1 MNHCKTIALVNQKGG
16 VGKTTSTIN
25 LGVGLAS
32 QGNKVLLVDG
42 DPQHSL
48 TIGLGVTDPDNLEH
62 TLNTAMLAE
71 IEGEPSQWETGIIH
85 HREGVDLLP
94 ANDELAGIELRL
106 FSAMSREQ
114 VLKSVLSHIKDRYD
128 YILIDGMPSLGIV
141 TVNVLV
147 AADSVIIPS
156 EPDFLSTKGM
166 NLLLKTIGRVRRQIN
181 PRLKIDGIVVTKVDS
196 RTNNAKNIIAAL
208 RTTLD
213 GSIRVFDTEI
223 PRSVRAAEASGEGKS
238 IFAFDT
244 KSRVAQA
251 YTSLTKEVVESN
263 LQRTT
268 ILTWKRTSGDYYDT
282 LIDDCHVFSFGL
294 DLTKLFSDVDAET
307 AAETKLYDSVKFK
320 IQNKTDGTWIIAKR
334 NDAEGV
340 YYVTGHTDKE
350 TDATVFTPVTMG
362 KSYGHIIVK
371 GLEEDTYT
379 IIETQTANGYTLLK
393 NAITVTI
400 SLKENTANTCNVYT
414 KDVLG
419 VLQNDP
425 HYSFDGG
432 EDLKL
437 ANIPQRALSHNYPTA
452 SATVD
457 KNEVTM
463 LEDNGSANAEVPL
476 TVKNT
481 KGFDLPKTGDH
492 GTWMYSLVGILMMS
506 AAAGVI
512 VLTARKKH
520 GR

>member
-25 LGVGLAS
+25 LGVGLVS

-48 TIGLGVTDPDNLEH
+48 TIGLGITDPDNLEH

-71 IEGEPSQWETGIIH
+71 IEGETPKWEEGIIH

-114 VLKSVLSHIKDRYD
+114 VLKSVLSHVKDRYD

-181 PRLKIDGIVVTKVDS
+181 PRLKIDGIVVTKVNS

-238 IFAFDT
+238 IFAFDP
-244 KSRVAQA
+244 KGRVAQA
-251 YTSLTKEVVESN
+251 YTNLTKEV
-263 LQRTT
+263 
-268 ILTWKRTSGDYYDT
+268 
-282 LIDDCHVFSFGL
+282 
-294 DLTKLFSDVDAET
+294 AE
-307 AAETKLYDSVKFK
+307 L
-320 IQNKTDGTWIIAKR
+320 G
-334 NDAEGV
+334 
-340 YYVTGHTDKE
+340 KE
-350 TDATVFTPVTMG
+350 TNRSRP
-362 KSYGHIIVK
+362 
-371 GLEEDTYT
+371 
-379 IIETQTANGYTLLK
+379 
-393 NAITVTI
+393 
-400 SLKENTANTCNVYT
+400 
-414 KDVLG
+414 
-419 VLQNDP
+419 
-425 HYSFDGG
+425 DG
-432 EDLKL
+432 
-437 ANIPQRALSHNYPTA
+437 
-452 SATVD
+452 
-457 KNEVTM
+457 
-463 LEDNGSANAEVPL
+463 
-476 TVKNT
+476 
-481 KGFDLPKTGDH
+481 
-492 GTWMYSLVGILMMS
+492 
-506 AAAGVI
+506 
-512 VLTARKKH
+512 AR
-520 GR
+520 

>member
-85 HREGVDLLP
+85 HRESVDLLP

-238 IFAFDT
+238 IFAFDP
-244 KSRVAQA
+244 KGRVAQA
-251 YTSLTKEVVESN
+251 YGNLTKEVAELGKEANRS
-263 LQRTT
+263 R
-268 ILTWKRTSGDYYDT
+268 
-282 LIDDCHVFSFGL
+282 
-294 DLTKLFSDVDAET
+294 SD
-307 AAETKLYDSVKFK
+307 
-320 IQNKTDGTWIIAKR
+320 G
-334 NDAEGV
+334 
-340 YYVTGHTDKE
+340 
-350 TDATVFTPVTMG
+350 
-362 KSYGHIIVK
+362 
-371 GLEEDTYT
+371 
-379 IIETQTANGYTLLK
+379 
-393 NAITVTI
+393 
-400 SLKENTANTCNVYT
+400 
-414 KDVLG
+414 
-419 VLQNDP
+419 
-425 HYSFDGG
+425 
-432 EDLKL
+432 
-437 ANIPQRALSHNYPTA
+437 
-452 SATVD
+452 
-457 KNEVTM
+457 
-463 LEDNGSANAEVPL
+463 
-476 TVKNT
+476 
-481 KGFDLPKTGDH
+481 
-492 GTWMYSLVGILMMS
+492 
-506 AAAGVI
+506 
-512 VLTARKKH
+512 AR
-520 GR
+520 

>member
-48 TIGLGVTDPDNLEH
+48 TIGLGITDPDNLEH

-71 IEGEPSQWETGIIH
+71 IEGETPKWEEGIIH

-114 VLKSVLSHIKDRYD
+114 VLKSVLSHVKDRYD

-238 IFAFDT
+238 IFAFDP

-251 YTSLTKEVVESN
+251 YTNLTKEV
-263 LQRTT
+263 
-268 ILTWKRTSGDYYDT
+268 
-282 LIDDCHVFSFGL
+282 
-294 DLTKLFSDVDAET
+294 AE
-307 AAETKLYDSVKFK
+307 L
-320 IQNKTDGTWIIAKR
+320 G
-334 NDAEGV
+334 
-340 YYVTGHTDKE
+340 KE
-350 TDATVFTPVTMG
+350 TNR
-362 KSYGHIIVK
+362 SR
-371 GLEEDTYT
+371 
-379 IIETQTANGYTLLK
+379 
-393 NAITVTI
+393 
-400 SLKENTANTCNVYT
+400 S
-414 KDVLG
+414 
-419 VLQNDP
+419 
-425 HYSFDGG
+425 DG
-432 EDLKL
+432 
-437 ANIPQRALSHNYPTA
+437 
-452 SATVD
+452 
-457 KNEVTM
+457 
-463 LEDNGSANAEVPL
+463 
-476 TVKNT
+476 
-481 KGFDLPKTGDH
+481 
-492 GTWMYSLVGILMMS
+492 
-506 AAAGVI
+506 
-512 VLTARKKH
+512 AR
-520 GR
+520 

>member
-71 IEGEPSQWETGIIH
+71 IEGETPQWEEGIIH

-114 VLKSVLSHIKDRYD
+114 VLKSVLSHVKDQYD

-208 RTTLD
+208 RSTLG
-213 GSIRVFDTEI
+213 GSVRVFDTEI

-238 IFAFDT
+238 IFTYDP

-251 YTSLTKEVVESN
+251 YTNLTKEV
-263 LQRTT
+263 
-268 ILTWKRTSGDYYDT
+268 
-282 LIDDCHVFSFGL
+282 
-294 DLTKLFSDVDAET
+294 AE
-307 AAETKLYDSVKFK
+307 L
-320 IQNKTDGTWIIAKR
+320 G
-334 NDAEGV
+334 
-340 YYVTGHTDKE
+340 KE
-350 TDATVFTPVTMG
+350 TNR
-362 KSYGHIIVK
+362 SR
-371 GLEEDTYT
+371 
-379 IIETQTANGYTLLK
+379 
-393 NAITVTI
+393 
-400 SLKENTANTCNVYT
+400 S
-414 KDVLG
+414 
-419 VLQNDP
+419 
-425 HYSFDGG
+425 DG
-432 EDLKL
+432 
-437 ANIPQRALSHNYPTA
+437 
-452 SATVD
+452 
-457 KNEVTM
+457 
-463 LEDNGSANAEVPL
+463 
-476 TVKNT
+476 
-481 KGFDLPKTGDH
+481 
-492 GTWMYSLVGILMMS
+492 
-506 AAAGVI
+506 
-512 VLTARKKH
+512 AR
-520 GR
+520 

>member
-25 LGVGLAS
+25 LGVGLVS

-48 TIGLGVTDPDNLEH
+48 TIGLGITDPDNLEH

-71 IEGEPSQWETGIIH
+71 IEGETPKWEEGIIH

-114 VLKSVLSHIKDRYD
+114 VLKSVLSHVKDRYD

-238 IFAFDT
+238 IFAFDP
-244 KSRVAQA
+244 KGRVAQA
-251 YTSLTKEVVESN
+251 YTNLTKEV
-263 LQRTT
+263 
-268 ILTWKRTSGDYYDT
+268 
-282 LIDDCHVFSFGL
+282 
-294 DLTKLFSDVDAET
+294 AE
-307 AAETKLYDSVKFK
+307 L
-320 IQNKTDGTWIIAKR
+320 G
-334 NDAEGV
+334 
-340 YYVTGHTDKE
+340 KE
-350 TDATVFTPVTMG
+350 TNRSRP
-362 KSYGHIIVK
+362 
-371 GLEEDTYT
+371 
-379 IIETQTANGYTLLK
+379 
-393 NAITVTI
+393 
-400 SLKENTANTCNVYT
+400 
-414 KDVLG
+414 
-419 VLQNDP
+419 
-425 HYSFDGG
+425 DG
-432 EDLKL
+432 
-437 ANIPQRALSHNYPTA
+437 
-452 SATVD
+452 
-457 KNEVTM
+457 
-463 LEDNGSANAEVPL
+463 
-476 TVKNT
+476 
-481 KGFDLPKTGDH
+481 
-492 GTWMYSLVGILMMS
+492 
-506 AAAGVI
+506 
-512 VLTARKKH
+512 AR
-520 GR
+520 

>member
-48 TIGLGVTDPDNLEH
+48 TIGLGITDPDNLEH

-71 IEGEPSQWETGIIH
+71 IEGETPKWEEGIIH

-114 VLKSVLSHIKDRYD
+114 VLKSVLSHVKDRYD

-141 TVNVLV
+141 AVNVLV

-238 IFAFDT
+238 IFAFDP
-244 KSRVAQA
+244 KGRVAQA
-251 YTSLTKEVVESN
+251 YANLTKEV
-263 LQRTT
+263 
-268 ILTWKRTSGDYYDT
+268 
-282 LIDDCHVFSFGL
+282 
-294 DLTKLFSDVDAET
+294 AE
-307 AAETKLYDSVKFK
+307 L
-320 IQNKTDGTWIIAKR
+320 G
-334 NDAEGV
+334 
-340 YYVTGHTDKE
+340 KE
-350 TDATVFTPVTMG
+350 TNR
-362 KSYGHIIVK
+362 SR
-371 GLEEDTYT
+371 
-379 IIETQTANGYTLLK
+379 
-393 NAITVTI
+393 
-400 SLKENTANTCNVYT
+400 S
-414 KDVLG
+414 
-419 VLQNDP
+419 
-425 HYSFDGG
+425 DG
-432 EDLKL
+432 
-437 ANIPQRALSHNYPTA
+437 
-452 SATVD
+452 
-457 KNEVTM
+457 
-463 LEDNGSANAEVPL
+463 
-476 TVKNT
+476 
-481 KGFDLPKTGDH
+481 
-492 GTWMYSLVGILMMS
+492 
-506 AAAGVI
+506 
-512 VLTARKKH
+512 AR
-520 GR
+520 

>member
-32 QGNKVLLVDG
+32 QGNKVLLVDS

-48 TIGLGVTDPDNLEH
+48 TIGLGITDPDNLEH

-114 VLKSVLSHIKDRYD
+114 VLKSVLSHVKDRYD

-181 PRLKIDGIVVTKVDS
+181 PRLKIDGIVVTKVDN

-238 IFAFDT
+238 IFAFDP
-244 KSRVAQA
+244 KGRVAQA
-251 YTSLTKEVVESN
+251 YTNLTKEV
-263 LQRTT
+263 
-268 ILTWKRTSGDYYDT
+268 
-282 LIDDCHVFSFGL
+282 
-294 DLTKLFSDVDAET
+294 AE
-307 AAETKLYDSVKFK
+307 L
-320 IQNKTDGTWIIAKR
+320 G
-334 NDAEGV
+334 
-340 YYVTGHTDKE
+340 KE
-350 TDATVFTPVTMG
+350 TNRSRP
-362 KSYGHIIVK
+362 
-371 GLEEDTYT
+371 
-379 IIETQTANGYTLLK
+379 
-393 NAITVTI
+393 
-400 SLKENTANTCNVYT
+400 
-414 KDVLG
+414 
-419 VLQNDP
+419 
-425 HYSFDGG
+425 DG
-432 EDLKL
+432 
-437 ANIPQRALSHNYPTA
+437 
-452 SATVD
+452 
-457 KNEVTM
+457 
-463 LEDNGSANAEVPL
+463 
-476 TVKNT
+476 
-481 KGFDLPKTGDH
+481 
-492 GTWMYSLVGILMMS
+492 
-506 AAAGVI
+506 
-512 VLTARKKH
+512 AR
-520 GR
+520 

>member
-71 IEGEPSQWETGIIH
+71 IEGETPKWEEGIIH

-114 VLKSVLSHIKDRYD
+114 VLKSVLSHVKDQYD

-238 IFAFDT
+238 IFAFDP
-244 KSRVAQA
+244 KGRVAQA
-251 YTSLTKEVVESN
+251 YGNLTKEVAELGKEANRS
-263 LQRTT
+263 R
-268 ILTWKRTSGDYYDT
+268 
-282 LIDDCHVFSFGL
+282 
-294 DLTKLFSDVDAET
+294 SD
-307 AAETKLYDSVKFK
+307 
-320 IQNKTDGTWIIAKR
+320 G
-334 NDAEGV
+334 
-340 YYVTGHTDKE
+340 
-350 TDATVFTPVTMG
+350 
-362 KSYGHIIVK
+362 
-371 GLEEDTYT
+371 
-379 IIETQTANGYTLLK
+379 
-393 NAITVTI
+393 
-400 SLKENTANTCNVYT
+400 
-414 KDVLG
+414 
-419 VLQNDP
+419 
-425 HYSFDGG
+425 
-432 EDLKL
+432 
-437 ANIPQRALSHNYPTA
+437 
-452 SATVD
+452 
-457 KNEVTM
+457 
-463 LEDNGSANAEVPL
+463 
-476 TVKNT
+476 
-481 KGFDLPKTGDH
+481 
-492 GTWMYSLVGILMMS
+492 
-506 AAAGVI
+506 
-512 VLTARKKH
+512 AR
-520 GR
+520 

>member
-71 IEGEPSQWETGIIH
+71 IEGETPQWEEGIIH

-114 VLKSVLSHIKDRYD
+114 VLKSVLSHVKDQYD

-208 RTTLD
+208 RSTLG
-213 GSIRVFDTEI
+213 GSVRVFDTEI

-238 IFAFDT
+238 IFTYDP

-251 YTSLTKEVVESN
+251 YTNLTKE
-263 LQRTT
+263 
-268 ILTWKRTSGDYYDT
+268 I
-282 LIDDCHVFSFGL
+282 
-294 DLTKLFSDVDAET
+294 AE
-307 AAETKLYDSVKFK
+307 L
-320 IQNKTDGTWIIAKR
+320 G
-334 NDAEGV
+334 
-340 YYVTGHTDKE
+340 KE
-350 TDATVFTPVTMG
+350 TNR
-362 KSYGHIIVK
+362 SR
-371 GLEEDTYT
+371 
-379 IIETQTANGYTLLK
+379 
-393 NAITVTI
+393 
-400 SLKENTANTCNVYT
+400 S
-414 KDVLG
+414 
-419 VLQNDP
+419 
-425 HYSFDGG
+425 DG
-432 EDLKL
+432 D
-437 ANIPQRALSHNYPTA
+437 R
-452 SATVD
+452 
-457 KNEVTM
+457 
-463 LEDNGSANAEVPL
+463 
-476 TVKNT
+476 
-481 KGFDLPKTGDH
+481 
-492 GTWMYSLVGILMMS
+492 
-506 AAAGVI
+506 
-512 VLTARKKH
+512 
-520 GR
+520 

>member
-85 HREGVDLLP
+85 HRKGVDLLP

-251 YTSLTKEVVESN
+251 YTSLTKEVAELGKEANRS
-263 LQRTT
+263 R
-268 ILTWKRTSGDYYDT
+268 
-282 LIDDCHVFSFGL
+282 
-294 DLTKLFSDVDAET
+294 SD
-307 AAETKLYDSVKFK
+307 
-320 IQNKTDGTWIIAKR
+320 G
-334 NDAEGV
+334 
-340 YYVTGHTDKE
+340 
-350 TDATVFTPVTMG
+350 
-362 KSYGHIIVK
+362 
-371 GLEEDTYT
+371 
-379 IIETQTANGYTLLK
+379 
-393 NAITVTI
+393 
-400 SLKENTANTCNVYT
+400 
-414 KDVLG
+414 
-419 VLQNDP
+419 
-425 HYSFDGG
+425 
-432 EDLKL
+432 
-437 ANIPQRALSHNYPTA
+437 
-452 SATVD
+452 
-457 KNEVTM
+457 
-463 LEDNGSANAEVPL
+463 
-476 TVKNT
+476 
-481 KGFDLPKTGDH
+481 
-492 GTWMYSLVGILMMS
+492 
-506 AAAGVI
+506 
-512 VLTARKKH
+512 AR
-520 GR
+520 

>member
-71 IEGEPSQWETGIIH
+71 IEGETPQWEEGIIH

-114 VLKSVLSHIKDRYD
+114 VLKSVLSHVKDQYD

-208 RTTLD
+208 RSTLG
-213 GSIRVFDTEI
+213 GSVRVFDTEI

-238 IFAFDT
+238 IFTYDP

-251 YTSLTKEVVESN
+251 YTNLTKE
-263 LQRTT
+263 
-268 ILTWKRTSGDYYDT
+268 I
-282 LIDDCHVFSFGL
+282 
-294 DLTKLFSDVDAET
+294 AE
-307 AAETKLYDSVKFK
+307 L
-320 IQNKTDGTWIIAKR
+320 G
-334 NDAEGV
+334 
-340 YYVTGHTDKE
+340 KE
-350 TDATVFTPVTMG
+350 TNR
-362 KSYGHIIVK
+362 SR
-371 GLEEDTYT
+371 
-379 IIETQTANGYTLLK
+379 
-393 NAITVTI
+393 
-400 SLKENTANTCNVYT
+400 S
-414 KDVLG
+414 
-419 VLQNDP
+419 
-425 HYSFDGG
+425 DG
-432 EDLKL
+432 
-437 ANIPQRALSHNYPTA
+437 
-452 SATVD
+452 
-457 KNEVTM
+457 
-463 LEDNGSANAEVPL
+463 
-476 TVKNT
+476 
-481 KGFDLPKTGDH
+481 
-492 GTWMYSLVGILMMS
+492 
-506 AAAGVI
+506 
-512 VLTARKKH
+512 AR
-520 GR
+520 

>member
-48 TIGLGVTDPDNLEH
+48 TIGLGITDPDNLEH

-71 IEGEPSQWETGIIH
+71 IEGETPKWEEGIIH

-114 VLKSVLSHIKDRYD
+114 VLKSVLSHVKDRYD

-213 GSIRVFDTEI
+213 GGIRVFDTEI

-238 IFAFDT
+238 IFAFDP
-244 KSRVAQA
+244 KGRVAQA
-251 YTSLTKEVVESN
+251 YTNLTKEV
-263 LQRTT
+263 
-268 ILTWKRTSGDYYDT
+268 
-282 LIDDCHVFSFGL
+282 
-294 DLTKLFSDVDAET
+294 AE
-307 AAETKLYDSVKFK
+307 L
-320 IQNKTDGTWIIAKR
+320 G
-334 NDAEGV
+334 
-340 YYVTGHTDKE
+340 KE
-350 TDATVFTPVTMG
+350 TNRSRP
-362 KSYGHIIVK
+362 
-371 GLEEDTYT
+371 
-379 IIETQTANGYTLLK
+379 
-393 NAITVTI
+393 
-400 SLKENTANTCNVYT
+400 
-414 KDVLG
+414 
-419 VLQNDP
+419 
-425 HYSFDGG
+425 DG
-432 EDLKL
+432 
-437 ANIPQRALSHNYPTA
+437 
-452 SATVD
+452 
-457 KNEVTM
+457 
-463 LEDNGSANAEVPL
+463 
-476 TVKNT
+476 
-481 KGFDLPKTGDH
+481 
-492 GTWMYSLVGILMMS
+492 
-506 AAAGVI
+506 
-512 VLTARKKH
+512 AR
-520 GR
+520 

>member
-71 IEGEPSQWETGIIH
+71 IEGETPQWEEGIIH

-114 VLKSVLSHIKDRYD
+114 VLKSVLSHVKDQYD

-238 IFAFDT
+238 IFAFDP
-244 KSRVAQA
+244 KGRVAQA
-251 YTSLTKEVVESN
+251 YTNLTKEVAELGKEANRS
-263 LQRTT
+263 R
-268 ILTWKRTSGDYYDT
+268 
-282 LIDDCHVFSFGL
+282 
-294 DLTKLFSDVDAET
+294 SD
-307 AAETKLYDSVKFK
+307 
-320 IQNKTDGTWIIAKR
+320 G
-334 NDAEGV
+334 
-340 YYVTGHTDKE
+340 
-350 TDATVFTPVTMG
+350 
-362 KSYGHIIVK
+362 
-371 GLEEDTYT
+371 
-379 IIETQTANGYTLLK
+379 
-393 NAITVTI
+393 
-400 SLKENTANTCNVYT
+400 
-414 KDVLG
+414 
-419 VLQNDP
+419 
-425 HYSFDGG
+425 
-432 EDLKL
+432 
-437 ANIPQRALSHNYPTA
+437 
-452 SATVD
+452 
-457 KNEVTM
+457 
-463 LEDNGSANAEVPL
+463 
-476 TVKNT
+476 
-481 KGFDLPKTGDH
+481 
-492 GTWMYSLVGILMMS
+492 
-506 AAAGVI
+506 
-512 VLTARKKH
+512 AR
-520 GR
+520 

>member
-48 TIGLGVTDPDNLEH
+48 TIGLGITDPDNLEH

-71 IEGEPSQWETGIIH
+71 IEGETPKWEEGIIH

-114 VLKSVLSHIKDRYD
+114 VLKSVLSHVKDRYD

-238 IFAFDT
+238 IFAFDP
-244 KSRVAQA
+244 KGRVAIA
-251 YTSLTKEVVESN
+251 YTNLTKEV
-263 LQRTT
+263 
-268 ILTWKRTSGDYYDT
+268 
-282 LIDDCHVFSFGL
+282 
-294 DLTKLFSDVDAET
+294 AE
-307 AAETKLYDSVKFK
+307 L
-320 IQNKTDGTWIIAKR
+320 G
-334 NDAEGV
+334 
-340 YYVTGHTDKE
+340 KE
-350 TDATVFTPVTMG
+350 TNR
-362 KSYGHIIVK
+362 SR
-371 GLEEDTYT
+371 
-379 IIETQTANGYTLLK
+379 
-393 NAITVTI
+393 
-400 SLKENTANTCNVYT
+400 S
-414 KDVLG
+414 
-419 VLQNDP
+419 
-425 HYSFDGG
+425 DG
-432 EDLKL
+432 
-437 ANIPQRALSHNYPTA
+437 
-452 SATVD
+452 
-457 KNEVTM
+457 
-463 LEDNGSANAEVPL
+463 
-476 TVKNT
+476 
-481 KGFDLPKTGDH
+481 
-492 GTWMYSLVGILMMS
+492 
-506 AAAGVI
+506 
-512 VLTARKKH
+512 AR
-520 GR
+520 

>member
-85 HREGVDLLP
+85 HREG
-94 ANDELAGIELRL
+94 ELRL

-251 YTSLTKEVVESN
+251 YTSLTKEVAELGKEANRS
-263 LQRTT
+263 R
-268 ILTWKRTSGDYYDT
+268 
-282 LIDDCHVFSFGL
+282 
-294 DLTKLFSDVDAET
+294 SD
-307 AAETKLYDSVKFK
+307 
-320 IQNKTDGTWIIAKR
+320 G
-334 NDAEGV
+334 
-340 YYVTGHTDKE
+340 
-350 TDATVFTPVTMG
+350 
-362 KSYGHIIVK
+362 
-371 GLEEDTYT
+371 
-379 IIETQTANGYTLLK
+379 
-393 NAITVTI
+393 
-400 SLKENTANTCNVYT
+400 
-414 KDVLG
+414 
-419 VLQNDP
+419 
-425 HYSFDGG
+425 
-432 EDLKL
+432 
-437 ANIPQRALSHNYPTA
+437 
-452 SATVD
+452 
-457 KNEVTM
+457 
-463 LEDNGSANAEVPL
+463 
-476 TVKNT
+476 
-481 KGFDLPKTGDH
+481 
-492 GTWMYSLVGILMMS
+492 
-506 AAAGVI
+506 
-512 VLTARKKH
+512 AR
-520 GR
+520 

>member
-48 TIGLGVTDPDNLEH
+48 TIGLGITDPDNLEH

-71 IEGEPSQWETGIIH
+71 IEGETPKWEEGIIH

-114 VLKSVLSHIKDRYD
+114 VLKSVLSHVKDRYD

-196 RTNNAKNIIAAL
+196 RTNNAKNIIASL

-238 IFAFDT
+238 IFAFDP
-244 KSRVAQA
+244 KGRVAQA
-251 YTSLTKEVVESN
+251 YTNLTKEV
-263 LQRTT
+263 
-268 ILTWKRTSGDYYDT
+268 
-282 LIDDCHVFSFGL
+282 
-294 DLTKLFSDVDAET
+294 AE
-307 AAETKLYDSVKFK
+307 L
-320 IQNKTDGTWIIAKR
+320 G
-334 NDAEGV
+334 
-340 YYVTGHTDKE
+340 KE
-350 TDATVFTPVTMG
+350 TNRSRP
-362 KSYGHIIVK
+362 
-371 GLEEDTYT
+371 
-379 IIETQTANGYTLLK
+379 
-393 NAITVTI
+393 
-400 SLKENTANTCNVYT
+400 
-414 KDVLG
+414 
-419 VLQNDP
+419 
-425 HYSFDGG
+425 DG
-432 EDLKL
+432 
-437 ANIPQRALSHNYPTA
+437 
-452 SATVD
+452 
-457 KNEVTM
+457 
-463 LEDNGSANAEVPL
+463 
-476 TVKNT
+476 
-481 KGFDLPKTGDH
+481 
-492 GTWMYSLVGILMMS
+492 
-506 AAAGVI
+506 
-512 VLTARKKH
+512 AR
-520 GR
+520 

>member
-238 IFAFDT
+238 IFAFDP
-244 KSRVAQA
+244 KGRVAQA
-251 YTSLTKEVVESN
+251 YGNLTKEVAELGKEANRS
-263 LQRTT
+263 R
-268 ILTWKRTSGDYYDT
+268 
-282 LIDDCHVFSFGL
+282 
-294 DLTKLFSDVDAET
+294 SD
-307 AAETKLYDSVKFK
+307 
-320 IQNKTDGTWIIAKR
+320 G
-334 NDAEGV
+334 
-340 YYVTGHTDKE
+340 
-350 TDATVFTPVTMG
+350 
-362 KSYGHIIVK
+362 
-371 GLEEDTYT
+371 
-379 IIETQTANGYTLLK
+379 
-393 NAITVTI
+393 
-400 SLKENTANTCNVYT
+400 
-414 KDVLG
+414 
-419 VLQNDP
+419 
-425 HYSFDGG
+425 
-432 EDLKL
+432 
-437 ANIPQRALSHNYPTA
+437 
-452 SATVD
+452 
-457 KNEVTM
+457 
-463 LEDNGSANAEVPL
+463 
-476 TVKNT
+476 
-481 KGFDLPKTGDH
+481 
-492 GTWMYSLVGILMMS
+492 
-506 AAAGVI
+506 
-512 VLTARKKH
+512 AR
-520 GR
+520 

>member
-48 TIGLGVTDPDNLEH
+48 TIGLGITDPDNLEH

-71 IEGEPSQWETGIIH
+71 IEGETPKWEEGIIH

-114 VLKSVLSHIKDRYD
+114 VLKSVLSHVKDRYD

-223 PRSVRAAEASGEGKS
+223 PRSVRAAEASDEGKS
-238 IFAFDT
+238 IFAFDP
-244 KSRVAQA
+244 KGRVAQA
-251 YTSLTKEVVESN
+251 YGNLTKEVAELGKEANRS
-263 LQRTT
+263 R
-268 ILTWKRTSGDYYDT
+268 
-282 LIDDCHVFSFGL
+282 
-294 DLTKLFSDVDAET
+294 SD
-307 AAETKLYDSVKFK
+307 
-320 IQNKTDGTWIIAKR
+320 G
-334 NDAEGV
+334 
-340 YYVTGHTDKE
+340 
-350 TDATVFTPVTMG
+350 
-362 KSYGHIIVK
+362 
-371 GLEEDTYT
+371 
-379 IIETQTANGYTLLK
+379 
-393 NAITVTI
+393 
-400 SLKENTANTCNVYT
+400 
-414 KDVLG
+414 
-419 VLQNDP
+419 
-425 HYSFDGG
+425 
-432 EDLKL
+432 
-437 ANIPQRALSHNYPTA
+437 
-452 SATVD
+452 
-457 KNEVTM
+457 
-463 LEDNGSANAEVPL
+463 
-476 TVKNT
+476 
-481 KGFDLPKTGDH
+481 
-492 GTWMYSLVGILMMS
+492 
-506 AAAGVI
+506 
-512 VLTARKKH
+512 AR
-520 GR
+520 

>member
-48 TIGLGVTDPDNLEH
+48 TIGLGITDPDNLEH

-71 IEGEPSQWETGIIH
+71 IEGETPKWEEGIIH

-114 VLKSVLSHIKDRYD
+114 VLKSVLSHVKDRYD

-238 IFAFDT
+238 IFAFDP
-244 KSRVAQA
+244 KGRVAQA
-251 YTSLTKEVVESN
+251 YTNLTKEV
-263 LQRTT
+263 
-268 ILTWKRTSGDYYDT
+268 
-282 LIDDCHVFSFGL
+282 
-294 DLTKLFSDVDAET
+294 AE
-307 AAETKLYDSVKFK
+307 L
-320 IQNKTDGTWIIAKR
+320 G
-334 NDAEGV
+334 
-340 YYVTGHTDKE
+340 KE
-350 TDATVFTPVTMG
+350 TNRSRP
-362 KSYGHIIVK
+362 
-371 GLEEDTYT
+371 
-379 IIETQTANGYTLLK
+379 
-393 NAITVTI
+393 
-400 SLKENTANTCNVYT
+400 
-414 KDVLG
+414 
-419 VLQNDP
+419 
-425 HYSFDGG
+425 DG
-432 EDLKL
+432 
-437 ANIPQRALSHNYPTA
+437 
-452 SATVD
+452 
-457 KNEVTM
+457 
-463 LEDNGSANAEVPL
+463 
-476 TVKNT
+476 
-481 KGFDLPKTGDH
+481 
-492 GTWMYSLVGILMMS
+492 
-506 AAAGVI
+506 
-512 VLTARKKH
+512 AR
-520 GR
+520 

>member
-166 NLLLKTIGRVRRQIN
+166 NLLLKTIGRVHRQIN

-238 IFAFDT
+238 IFAFDP
-244 KSRVAQA
+244 KGRVAQA
-251 YTSLTKEVVESN
+251 YGNLTKEVAELGKEANRS
-263 LQRTT
+263 R
-268 ILTWKRTSGDYYDT
+268 
-282 LIDDCHVFSFGL
+282 
-294 DLTKLFSDVDAET
+294 SD
-307 AAETKLYDSVKFK
+307 
-320 IQNKTDGTWIIAKR
+320 G
-334 NDAEGV
+334 
-340 YYVTGHTDKE
+340 
-350 TDATVFTPVTMG
+350 
-362 KSYGHIIVK
+362 
-371 GLEEDTYT
+371 
-379 IIETQTANGYTLLK
+379 
-393 NAITVTI
+393 
-400 SLKENTANTCNVYT
+400 
-414 KDVLG
+414 
-419 VLQNDP
+419 
-425 HYSFDGG
+425 
-432 EDLKL
+432 
-437 ANIPQRALSHNYPTA
+437 
-452 SATVD
+452 
-457 KNEVTM
+457 
-463 LEDNGSANAEVPL
+463 
-476 TVKNT
+476 
-481 KGFDLPKTGDH
+481 
-492 GTWMYSLVGILMMS
+492 
-506 AAAGVI
+506 
-512 VLTARKKH
+512 AR
-520 GR
+520 

>member
-48 TIGLGVTDPDNLEH
+48 TIGLGITDPDNLEH

-71 IEGEPSQWETGIIH
+71 IEGETPKWEEGIIH

-114 VLKSVLSHIKDRYD
+114 VLKSVLSHVKDRYD

-238 IFAFDT
+238 IFSFDP
-244 KSRVAQA
+244 KGRVVQA
-251 YTSLTKEVVESN
+251 YTNLTKEV
-263 LQRTT
+263 
-268 ILTWKRTSGDYYDT
+268 
-282 LIDDCHVFSFGL
+282 
-294 DLTKLFSDVDAET
+294 AE
-307 AAETKLYDSVKFK
+307 L
-320 IQNKTDGTWIIAKR
+320 G
-334 NDAEGV
+334 
-340 YYVTGHTDKE
+340 KE
-350 TDATVFTPVTMG
+350 TNRSRP
-362 KSYGHIIVK
+362 
-371 GLEEDTYT
+371 
-379 IIETQTANGYTLLK
+379 
-393 NAITVTI
+393 
-400 SLKENTANTCNVYT
+400 
-414 KDVLG
+414 
-419 VLQNDP
+419 
-425 HYSFDGG
+425 DG
-432 EDLKL
+432 
-437 ANIPQRALSHNYPTA
+437 
-452 SATVD
+452 
-457 KNEVTM
+457 
-463 LEDNGSANAEVPL
+463 
-476 TVKNT
+476 
-481 KGFDLPKTGDH
+481 
-492 GTWMYSLVGILMMS
+492 
-506 AAAGVI
+506 
-512 VLTARKKH
+512 AR
-520 GR
+520 

>member
-48 TIGLGVTDPDNLEH
+48 TIGLGITDPDNLEH

-71 IEGEPSQWETGIIH
+71 IEGETPKWEEGIIH

-114 VLKSVLSHIKDRYD
+114 VLKSVLSHVKDRYD

-196 RTNNAKNIIAAL
+196 RTNIAKNIIAAL

-238 IFAFDT
+238 IFAFDP
-244 KSRVAQA
+244 KGRVAQA
-251 YTSLTKEVVESN
+251 YTNLTKEV
-263 LQRTT
+263 
-268 ILTWKRTSGDYYDT
+268 
-282 LIDDCHVFSFGL
+282 
-294 DLTKLFSDVDAET
+294 AE
-307 AAETKLYDSVKFK
+307 L
-320 IQNKTDGTWIIAKR
+320 G
-334 NDAEGV
+334 
-340 YYVTGHTDKE
+340 KE
-350 TDATVFTPVTMG
+350 TNRSRP
-362 KSYGHIIVK
+362 
-371 GLEEDTYT
+371 
-379 IIETQTANGYTLLK
+379 
-393 NAITVTI
+393 
-400 SLKENTANTCNVYT
+400 
-414 KDVLG
+414 
-419 VLQNDP
+419 
-425 HYSFDGG
+425 DG
-432 EDLKL
+432 
-437 ANIPQRALSHNYPTA
+437 
-452 SATVD
+452 
-457 KNEVTM
+457 
-463 LEDNGSANAEVPL
+463 
-476 TVKNT
+476 
-481 KGFDLPKTGDH
+481 
-492 GTWMYSLVGILMMS
+492 
-506 AAAGVI
+506 
-512 VLTARKKH
+512 AR
-520 GR
+520 

>member
-48 TIGLGVTDPDNLEH
+48 TIGLGITDPDNLEH

-71 IEGEPSQWETGIIH
+71 IEGETPKWEEGIIH

-114 VLKSVLSHIKDRYD
+114 VLKSVLSHVKDRYD

-156 EPDFLSTKGM
+156 EPNFLSTKGM

-238 IFAFDT
+238 IFAFDP
-244 KSRVAQA
+244 KGRVAQA
-251 YTSLTKEVVESN
+251 YTNLTKEV
-263 LQRTT
+263 
-268 ILTWKRTSGDYYDT
+268 
-282 LIDDCHVFSFGL
+282 
-294 DLTKLFSDVDAET
+294 AE
-307 AAETKLYDSVKFK
+307 L
-320 IQNKTDGTWIIAKR
+320 G
-334 NDAEGV
+334 
-340 YYVTGHTDKE
+340 KE
-350 TDATVFTPVTMG
+350 TNRSRP
-362 KSYGHIIVK
+362 
-371 GLEEDTYT
+371 
-379 IIETQTANGYTLLK
+379 
-393 NAITVTI
+393 
-400 SLKENTANTCNVYT
+400 
-414 KDVLG
+414 
-419 VLQNDP
+419 
-425 HYSFDGG
+425 DG
-432 EDLKL
+432 
-437 ANIPQRALSHNYPTA
+437 
-452 SATVD
+452 
-457 KNEVTM
+457 
-463 LEDNGSANAEVPL
+463 
-476 TVKNT
+476 
-481 KGFDLPKTGDH
+481 
-492 GTWMYSLVGILMMS
+492 
-506 AAAGVI
+506 
-512 VLTARKKH
+512 AR
-520 GR
+520 

>member
-238 IFAFDT
+238 IFAFDP
-244 KSRVAQA
+244 KGRVAQA
-251 YTSLTKEVVESN
+251 YGNLTKEV
-263 LQRTT
+263 
-268 ILTWKRTSGDYYDT
+268 
-282 LIDDCHVFSFGL
+282 
-294 DLTKLFSDVDAET
+294 AE
-307 AAETKLYDSVKFK
+307 L
-320 IQNKTDGTWIIAKR
+320 G
-334 NDAEGV
+334 
-340 YYVTGHTDKE
+340 KE
-350 TDATVFTPVTMG
+350 TNRSRP
-362 KSYGHIIVK
+362 
-371 GLEEDTYT
+371 
-379 IIETQTANGYTLLK
+379 
-393 NAITVTI
+393 
-400 SLKENTANTCNVYT
+400 
-414 KDVLG
+414 
-419 VLQNDP
+419 
-425 HYSFDGG
+425 DG
-432 EDLKL
+432 
-437 ANIPQRALSHNYPTA
+437 
-452 SATVD
+452 
-457 KNEVTM
+457 
-463 LEDNGSANAEVPL
+463 
-476 TVKNT
+476 
-481 KGFDLPKTGDH
+481 
-492 GTWMYSLVGILMMS
+492 
-506 AAAGVI
+506 
-512 VLTARKKH
+512 AR
-520 GR
+520 